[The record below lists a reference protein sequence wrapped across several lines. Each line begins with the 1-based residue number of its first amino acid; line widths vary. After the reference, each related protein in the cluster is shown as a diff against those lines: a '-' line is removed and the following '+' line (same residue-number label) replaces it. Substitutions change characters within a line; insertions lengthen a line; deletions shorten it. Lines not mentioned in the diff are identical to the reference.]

1 MVAENPY
8 LSDNTYMENYETFTK
23 ELNEVF
29 DEKIRWYETEEL
41 PRVLEE
47 YRRLHAHVG
56 NVYTTLLK
64 KSTISADPYKLEKK
78 VSEIKP
84 ISDKPFADSE
94 RNIVI
99 GTRLSDYKSMLDF
112 ICNYLTFSVSNIKAD
127 RIKQLIAFNNGFM
140 WNSVIATSDS
150 PNTKGLSDC
159 LIPIRQGTDA
169 LATSLLNDSL
179 NNAAKSVEII
189 NSILKEFGDFQRE
202 VYKVE
207 VRREVLAHPSFL
219 VDKVFDSKESMLAQI
234 KKVFHVVATKKPF
247 YNELIEELID
257 ETIGDKAKEK
267 QQNLI
272 SKLIVKKSN
281 KEKQEKQ
288 IDTRAILMDAVRSLG
303 GVVPQLEQII
313 SKFQENSELI
323 ENKKNTFWDKLIEI
337 IQKAFNLDKKPKIYK
352 VIIVDKIT
360 QAKQYEHINFDEFI
374 LSLQKRCKYYLSFTT
389 RKTPG
394 YEKIEAMADDKIV
407 EFIAKNLSECQKLLV
422 TLSALDD
429 YFKETVTP
437 LSRSKIKGIKMEIS
451 SLKNTIIKTNQ
462 RKAEYSSLIEEQRQ
476 MQKLGLA

>member
-1 MVAENPY
+1 
-8 LSDNTYMENYETFTK
+8 MENYENFTK
-23 ELNEVF
+23 ELFEVY
-29 DEKIRWYETEEL
+29 DEKVSWYDTEEL

-99 GTRLSDYKSMLDF
+99 GTRLSDYESMLDF
-112 ICNYLTFSVSNIKAD
+112 ICNFFTFSVSNIKAD
-127 RIKQLIAFNNGFM
+127 RIKQLIAFNNGFK

-179 NNAAKSVEII
+179 VNAAKSIEII

-207 VRREVLAHPSFL
+207 IRREVIGHPSFL
-219 VDKVFDSKESMLAQI
+219 IDKVFDSKESMLAQI
-234 KKVFHVVATKKPF
+234 KKIFHVVVTKKPF
-247 YNELIEELID
+247 YNELIDEIIE
-257 ETIGDKAKEK
+257 ETIGANAKEK
-267 QQNLI
+267 QQALI
-272 SKLIVKKSN
+272 SKLVVKKSSRQA
-281 KEKQEKQ
+281 KEKQVD
-288 IDTRAILMDAVRSLG
+288 IRAILMDAVRSLG
-303 GVVPQLEQII
+303 GVVPQLESII
-313 SKFQENSELI
+313 TKFQENSELI
-323 ENKKNTFWDKLIEI
+323 ENKKSSFWSKLIEI
-337 IQKAFNLDKKPKIYK
+337 IQKAFNIEKKPVIYK
-352 VIIVDKIT
+352 IVLIDNIT
-360 QAKQYEHINFDEFI
+360 QSKHYEHIDFNEFI
-374 LSLQKRCKYYLSFTT
+374 LGLQKRCKFYLSFST

-394 YEKIEAMADDKIV
+394 YEKIEAMSDDKIV
-407 EFIAKNLSECQKLLV
+407 EFISKNLSECQRLLGH
-422 TLSALDD
+422 LSALDD
-429 YFKETVTP
+429 FFKETVTP
-437 LSRSKIKGIKMEIS
+437 LDRSKIKGIKMEIS

-462 RKAEYSSLIEEQRQ
+462 RKAEYSSIVEEQNQ
-476 MQKLGLA
+476 MKKLGLA

>member
-99 GTRLSDYKSMLDF
+99 GTRLSDYESMLDF

-179 NNAAKSVEII
+179 VNAAKSIEII

-207 VRREVLAHPSFL
+207 IRREVIGHPSFL
-219 VDKVFDSKESMLAQI
+219 IDKVFDSKESMLAQI
-234 KKVFHVVATKKPF
+234 KKIFHVVVTKKPF
-247 YNELIEELID
+247 YNELIDEIIE
-257 ETIGDKAKEK
+257 ETIGANAKEK
-267 QQNLI
+267 QQALI
-272 SKLIVKKSN
+272 SKLVVKKSSKQA
-281 KEKQEKQ
+281 KEKQVD
-288 IDTRAILMDAVRSLG
+288 IRAILMDAVRSLG
-303 GVVPQLEQII
+303 GVVPQLESII
-313 SKFQENSELI
+313 TKFQENSELI
-323 ENKKNTFWDKLIEI
+323 ENKKSSFWSKLIEI
-337 IQKAFNLDKKPKIYK
+337 IQKAFNIEKKPVIYK
-352 VIIVDKIT
+352 IVLIDNIT
-360 QAKQYEHINFDEFI
+360 QSKHYEHIDFNEFI
-374 LSLQKRCKYYLSFTT
+374 LGLQKRCKFYLSFST

-394 YEKIEAMADDKIV
+394 YEKIEAMSDDKIV
-407 EFIAKNLSECQKLLV
+407 EFISKNLSECQRLLGH
-422 TLSALDD
+422 LSALDD
-429 YFKETVTP
+429 FFKETVTP
-437 LSRSKIKGIKMEIS
+437 LDRSKIKGIKMEIS

-462 RKAEYSSLIEEQRQ
+462 RKAEYSSIVEEQNQ
-476 MQKLGLA
+476 MKKLGLA

>member
-1 MVAENPY
+1 
-8 LSDNTYMENYETFTK
+8 
-23 ELNEVF
+23 
-29 DEKIRWYETEEL
+29 
-41 PRVLEE
+41 
-47 YRRLHAHVG
+47 
-56 NVYTTLLK
+56 
-64 KSTISADPYKLEKK
+64 
-78 VSEIKP
+78 
-84 ISDKPFADSE
+84 
-94 RNIVI
+94 
-99 GTRLSDYKSMLDF
+99 
-112 ICNYLTFSVSNIKAD
+112 
-127 RIKQLIAFNNGFM
+127 
-140 WNSVIATSDS
+140 
-150 PNTKGLSDC
+150 
-159 LIPIRQGTDA
+159 
-169 LATSLLNDSL
+169 
-179 NNAAKSVEII
+179 
-189 NSILKEFGDFQRE
+189 
-202 VYKVE
+202 
-207 VRREVLAHPSFL
+207 
-219 VDKVFDSKESMLAQI
+219 MLAQI

-247 YNELIEELID
+247 YNELIEEIID

-303 GVVPQLEQII
+303 GIVPQLEQII